1 MAQTEFK
8 MEQVRFVSLN
18 CLITFFVFFF
28 LFFSYRIC
36 STIFSAELCIRAA
49 IFRSFRS
56 SYLSVC
62 GFAAVV
68 NSRKSNC
75 VQLPRPV
82 SISTSSPTDDHSRQ
96 CSTKLFSSNFAFIS
110 LRQSTSFVE
119 FKVYSQSLSD
129 IFLEKMFTRQQLIVF
144 EF

>member
-1 MAQTEFK
+1 MALT
-8 MEQVRFVSLN
+8 
-18 CLITFFVFFF
+18 TFINGTGSFCFAKLFNNFLCFVFFLIKFVQLF
-28 LFFSYRIC
+28 LVQSFVDGRRS
-36 STIFSAELCIRAA
+36 S
-49 IFRSFRS
+49 SFRS

-129 IFLEKMFTRQQLIVF
+129 IFLEKMFTRQQFIIVSGF
-144 EF
+144 

>member
-1 MAQTEFK
+1 MNGTNGIQNGTGSFCFAKLFNN
-8 MEQVRFVSLN
+8 FL
-18 CLITFFVFFF
+18 CLFF

-129 IFLEKMFTRQQLIVF
+129 IFLEKMFTRLQFILVL
-144 EF
+144 